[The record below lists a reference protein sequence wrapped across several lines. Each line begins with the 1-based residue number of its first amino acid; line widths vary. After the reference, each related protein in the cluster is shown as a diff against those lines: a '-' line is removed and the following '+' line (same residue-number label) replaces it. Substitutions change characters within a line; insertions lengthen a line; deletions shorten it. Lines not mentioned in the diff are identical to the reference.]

1 MKTNLPNINELE
13 ASFLIADLAGYT
25 SLTETHGDLLA
36 VKIVY
41 RYIEIIKSC
50 LNPESKLVERIGDE
64 VLIMSV
70 NPRDLLQTAVN
81 LLNAIENEADFP
93 SIHIGLHFGKIL
105 IREGKYFG
113 TTLNLTSRISSHSK
127 GGQILCSR
135 EIVELL
141 EDQNDID
148 FIELGY
154 IRFKNISH
162 PVEVFEVK
170 VKSSDLHIAID
181 PVCKMQVDKT
191 HTISKVSFN
200 NSFFYFCS
208 QECLRLF
215 INKPEIFM

>member
-1 MKTNLPNINELE
+1 MKPNKPNIIELK

-36 VKIVY
+36 VKTVY

-50 LNPESKLVERIGDE
+50 LNPDSKFIERIGDE
-64 VLIMSV
+64 VLIMSI
-70 NPRDLLQTAVN
+70 NPRDLLQTAIN
-81 LLNAIENEADFP
+81 LLNAIENEAEFP

-141 EDQNDID
+141 GDQNDFE

-154 IRFKNISH
+154 VRFKNISH

-170 VKSSDLHIAID
+170 VKSGDMHRAID

-191 HTISKVSFN
+191 HTLSKISFN
-200 NSFFYFCS
+200 NSTFYFCS
-208 QECLRLF
+208 HECLTLF
-215 INKPEIFM
+215 INKPEIFI

>member
-1 MKTNLPNINELE
+1 MPNINELK

-36 VKIVY
+36 VKTVY
-41 RYIEIIKSC
+41 RYIEIIKNC
-50 LNPESKLVERIGDE
+50 LNPESKIIERIGDE

-70 NPRDLLQTAVN
+70 NPKDLLHTAIN
-81 LLNAIENEADFP
+81 LLDAIENEADFP
-93 SIHIGLHFGKIL
+93 SIHLGIHFGKIL

-141 EDQNDID
+141 RDQHDFD

-154 IRFKNISH
+154 IRFKNITN

-170 VKSSDLHIAID
+170 VKSGDLHIAID
-181 PVCKMQVDKT
+181 PVCKMQVNKT
-191 HTISKVSFN
+191 HTLSKTSFN
-200 NSFFYFCS
+200 NSIFYFCS
-208 QECLRLF
+208 HECLTLF
-215 INKPEIFM
+215 IDKPEIFI